1 MDKVRAFN
9 VRDDPQVYAER
20 LYGCVG
26 CPKVLGHRVGGHRRA
41 MIVGI
46 AGSPKCT
53 NLQVNVL
60 TKHPAQFG
68 HVDPGATID
77 LGRKLFSHNV
87 YSHMTQG
94 SPSRI
99 TVLV

>member
-1 MDKVRAFN
+1 M
-9 VRDDPQVYAER
+9 
-20 LYGCVG
+20 G
-26 CPKVLGHRVGGHRRA
+26 A
-41 MIVGI
+41 MVIGV
-46 AGSPKCT
+46 AGSPKST

-68 HVDPGATID
+68 HMHPGAAVD
-77 LGRKLFSHNV
+77 LRRELFSHNV
-87 YSHMTQG
+87 YSHKTQG